1 MDVGAIQNALRD
13 HGLDGWLFYFF
24 HGNDDLALRVLG
36 LNDSHF
42 FSRRWFYLV
51 PKEGAPRKLVHRIE
65 ESALDSLPGDKLV
78 YLGWKQMHEQLSV
91 LLQNTKNVAMQY
103 SPMNAVPY
111 VSRVDA
117 GIVELVRSLGV
128 NISSSANLI
137 SHFEATMNDEQ
148 KSTHLQAVENLKEIV
163 FQAFSQIR
171 QAIEDGRTVTEFEI
185 QQFIVQQ
192 FRQRGMESN
201 SDPIVAV
208 NANSGSPHYQPTAER
223 HSVIS
228 KGDFVLI
235 DLWAKLSQPANAIY
249 GDITWTG
256 YVGQTVP
263 EKYTKIFDVVS
274 GGRDAALNMVK
285 KAVKEGRQL
294 HGFEVDDAARNFITE
309 KGYGDYFIH
318 RTGHSIGREVHA
330 NGTNIDNLE
339 TKDER
344 RIIPDT
350 CFSIEPGVY
359 LPEFGIRSEIDV
371 FVGKSDVVVAGS
383 PIQTE
388 VIPILSRG

>member
-1 MDVGAIQNALRD
+1 MDVGAIQRALED
-13 HGLDGWLFYFF
+13 EGLDAWLFYFF

-51 PKEGAPRKLVHRIE
+51 PQKGEPRKLVHRIE
-65 ESALDSLPGDKLV
+65 ESALDTLPGERLV
-78 YLGWKQMHEQLSV
+78 YLGWKQMHEQLAV
-91 LLQNTKNVAMQY
+91 LLQNVKNVAMQY

-117 GIVELVRSLGV
+117 GIVELVRSLGLHV
-128 NISSSANLI
+128 SSSANLI
-137 SHFEATMNDEQ
+137 SHFEATMNDAQ
-148 KSTHLQAVENLKEIV
+148 RATHLQAVESLREIV
-163 FQAFSQIR
+163 FQAFAQIR
-171 QAIEDGRTVTEFEI
+171 LAIEAGRSVTEYEI
-185 QQFIVQQ
+185 QQFIVHQ
-192 FRQRGMESN
+192 FRERGMESN

-208 NANSGSPHYQPTAER
+208 NANSGSPHYQPTAEH
-223 HSVIS
+223 HSVIRAD
-228 KGDFVLI
+228 DFVLI

-256 YVGQTVP
+256 FVGKSVP
-263 EKYTKIFDVVS
+263 EKYTKIFNVVS

-285 KAVKEGRQL
+285 NAVKEGRQL
-294 HGFEVDDAARNFITE
+294 HGYEVDDAARNFITE
-309 KGYGDYFIH
+309 KGYGEFFIH

-339 TKDER
+339 TKDDR
-344 RIIPDT
+344 RIIADT

-359 LPEFGIRSEIDV
+359 LPDFGIRSEIDV
-371 FVGKSDVVVAGS
+371 FVGKSEVIVAGS

-388 VIPILSRG
+388 VIPILSAG

>member
-1 MDVGAIQNALRD
+1 MDVGAIQKALKD
-13 HGLDGWLFYFF
+13 EGLDGWLFYYF

-36 LNDSHF
+36 LDDSHF

-51 PKEGAPRKLVHRIE
+51 PQEGEPRKLVHRIE
-65 ESALDSLPGDKLV
+65 ESALDALPGEKLV

-91 LLQNTKNVAMQY
+91 LLQNGKHVAMQY

-128 NISSSANLI
+128 QISTSANLI
-137 SHFEATMNDEQ
+137 SHFEATMNEVQ
-148 KSTHLQAVENLKEIV
+148 KATHLQAVENLKEIV
-163 FQAFSQIR
+163 FQAFARIR
-171 QAIEDGRTVTEFEI
+171 TAIEAGCTVTEYEV

-192 FRQRGMESN
+192 FRERGMESN

-223 HSVIS
+223 HSEIRAD
-228 KGDFVLI
+228 DFVLI

-256 YVGQTVP
+256 FVGKSVP
-263 EKYTKIFDVVS
+263 EKYTEIFNVVS

-285 KAVKEGRQL
+285 NAVKEGRQL
-294 HGFEVDDAARNFITE
+294 HGYEVDDAARNFIIE
-309 KGYGDYFIH
+309 KGYGEFFIH

-344 RIIPDT
+344 RIIADT

-371 FVGKSDVVVAGS
+371 FVGKSEVIVAGS

-388 VIPILSRG
+388 VIPILNG